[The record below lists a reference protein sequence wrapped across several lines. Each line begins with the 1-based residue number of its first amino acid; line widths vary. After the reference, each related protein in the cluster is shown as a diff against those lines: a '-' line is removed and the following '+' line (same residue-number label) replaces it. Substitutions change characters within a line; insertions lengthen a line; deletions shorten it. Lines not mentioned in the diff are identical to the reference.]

1 MRYTDRTYHPLIF
14 PWIIDKQD
22 PSQRD
27 SSVSL
32 YSTSKLKAKLIST
45 MFSLYIVRSYSTQF
59 FISIPSAFYLILY
72 LTFLRTELSF
82 DEAMP
87 ASKHDPENLRSTT
100 LSERRFNDLRKEAN
114 QEDQRSRIDHREN
127 EEEHH
132 RTEQRAAFKTH
143 REYSRRTKFVQPI
156 TRHCL
161 PCCPSRG
168 ILITPP
174 TIVKANSTQTRF
186 CTFSGLFHDHV
197 AVSTSPLRYYFQPTR
212 CSIEYPFQV
221 PYAKYI
227 FPPCDI

>member
-1 MRYTDRTYHPLIF
+1 
-14 PWIIDKQD
+14 
-22 PSQRD
+22 
-27 SSVSL
+27 
-32 YSTSKLKAKLIST
+32 
-45 MFSLYIVRSYSTQF
+45 MFLLYIVCSYSTQF
-59 FISIPSAFYLILY
+59 FHATIFASSFISIPSAFYLILY

-114 QEDQRSRIDHREN
+114 QEDRRSRIDHREN

-156 TRHCL
+156 TRHCRS
-161 PCCPSRG
+161 CCPCRR
-168 ILITPP
+168 ILSPP

-186 CTFSGLFHDHV
+186 CTFSSLFHDHV
-197 AVSTSPLRYYFQPTR
+197 AASTNPLRYYFQPTR

-227 FPPCDI
+227 YRSCDIRFNAKT